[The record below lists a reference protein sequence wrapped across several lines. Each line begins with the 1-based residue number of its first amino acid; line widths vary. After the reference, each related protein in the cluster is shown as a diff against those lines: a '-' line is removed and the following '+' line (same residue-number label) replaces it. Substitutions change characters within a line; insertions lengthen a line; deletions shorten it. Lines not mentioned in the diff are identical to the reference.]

1 MSFNLFLTNL
11 LYGLTI
17 GSALILIASSLS
29 LIFGVM
35 GVVNFAHG
43 ALAMLG
49 AYLGY
54 TLILVK
60 FNFWAALV
68 VAPLI
73 VGIAAL
79 ALEVITLRPI
89 YGKDPLLQFFLTY
102 GLAMIIAN
110 LVLHIWGGDA
120 LGIDKPAFL
129 RGPVIILGVY
139 YPKFR
144 LFVFVFSAVLAIAL
158 WLFITRTTWGVIL
171 RAGIHNRELVEAFGI
186 NMSRVFSVVFAMGSA
201 LAAVAGIILGTMR
214 NLNPEMDAD
223 LILGGLVAVVIGGLG
238 SFRGAVLGAL
248 LIGLAESFGAQV
260 MPGFSKFT
268 VYIVMVI
275 ILLWRPE
282 GLVKGV

>member
-1 MSFNLFLTNL
+1 MSFEVFMTNL

-43 ALAMLG
+43 SLAMLG
-49 AYLGY
+49 AYLAY
-54 TLILVK
+54 TLILLK
-60 FNFWAALV
+60 FNFWLALIV
-68 VAPLI
+68 SPLI
-73 VGIAAL
+73 VGVLGL
-79 ALEVITLRPI
+79 AIEAFTLRPL
-89 YGKDPLLQFFLTY
+89 YAKNPLLQFFLTY
-102 GLAMIIAN
+102 GMAMIIAN
-110 LVLHIWGGDA
+110 VVLYAWGGDA
-120 LGIDKPAFL
+120 LGIDKPSSL
-129 RGPVIILGVY
+129 RGPINILGVY

-144 LFVFVFSAVLAIAL
+144 SFVFIFSAALAVGL
-158 WLFITRTTWGVIL
+158 WLFLTKTTWGIIL

-186 NMSRVFSVVFAMGSA
+186 NMSMVFTLVFALGSA
-201 LAAVAGIILGTMR
+201 LAAVAGVILGAMR
-214 NLNPEMDAD
+214 NLNPVMDLD
-223 LILGGLVAVVIGGLG
+223 LVIGGLIAVVIGGLG

-248 LIGLAESFGAQV
+248 ILGLSESFGAQL

-268 VYIVMVI
+268 VYIVMVG

>member
-68 VAPLI
+68 GAPLI
-73 VGIAAL
+73 VGIVGL
-79 ALEVITLRPI
+79 AIEAFSLRPL

-102 GLAMIIAN
+102 GLALIVAN
-110 LVLHIWGGDA
+110 VVLQIWGGDP
-120 LGIDKPAFL
+120 LGIDQPAFL

-144 LFVFVFSAVLAIAL
+144 LFVFIFSAILAIAL
-158 WLFITRTTWGVIL
+158 WLFIARTTWGVIL

-186 NMSRVFSVVFAMGSA
+186 NMSTVFTVVFALGSA
-201 LAAVAGIILGTMR
+201 LAAVAGVILGTMR
-214 NLNPEMDAD
+214 NLNPEMDLD
-223 LILGGLVAVVIGGLG
+223 LVIGGLIAVVIGGLG
-238 SFRGAVLGAL
+238 SFRGAVLGGL
-248 LIGLAESFGAQV
+248 IIGLAESFGAQL

>member
-1 MSFNLFLTNL
+1 MSFEVFVTNL

-43 ALAMLG
+43 SLAMLG
-49 AYLGY
+49 AYLAY

-60 FNFWAALV
+60 FNFWLALIV
-68 VAPLI
+68 SPLI
-73 VGIAAL
+73 VGVL
-79 ALEVITLRPI
+79 GLVIEAFTLRPL
-89 YGKDPLLQFFLTY
+89 YAKNPLLQFFLTY
-102 GLAMIIAN
+102 GVAMIIAN
-110 LVLHIWGGDA
+110 VVLYAWGGDA
-120 LGIDKPAFL
+120 LGIDKPASL
-129 RGPVIILGVY
+129 RGPINLLGVY

-144 LFVFVFSAVLAIAL
+144 LFVFIFSAALALGL
-158 WLFITRTTWGVIL
+158 WLFITKTTWGIIL

-186 NMSRVFSVVFAMGSA
+186 NMSRVFTLVFALGSA
-201 LAAVAGIILGTMR
+201 LAAVAGVILGAMR
-214 NLNPEMDAD
+214 NLNPVMDLD
-223 LILGGLVAVVIGGLG
+223 LVIGGLIAVVIGGLG

-248 LIGLAESFGAQV
+248 ILGLSESFGAQL

-268 VYIVMVI
+268 VYIVMVG

>member
-1 MSFNLFLTNL
+1 MSFNLLFTSL

-35 GVVNFAHG
+35 GVINFAHG

-54 TLILVK
+54 SLIQAGL
-60 FNFWAALV
+60 NFWVALIV
-68 VAPLI
+68 SPLI
-73 VGIAAL
+73 IG
-79 ALEVITLRPI
+79 VIGLTVEIFTLRPLYRENPI
-89 YGKDPLLQFFLTY
+89 FQFFLTF
-102 GLAMIIAN
+102 GLAMVIAN
-110 LVLHIWGGDA
+110 VVLQIWGGDA

-129 RGPVIILGVY
+129 RGPVSILGVY

-144 LFVFVFSAVLAIAL
+144 LFVFLFSAVLAIGL
-158 WLFITRTTWGVIL
+158 WLFIAKTKWGIIL

-186 NMSRVFSVVFAMGSA
+186 NMHSVFTVVFALGSA
-201 LAAVAGIILGTMR
+201 LAAIAGVILGTMR
-214 NLNPEMDAD
+214 NLNPEMDGA
-223 LILGGLVAVVIGGLG
+223 LIIGGLIAVVIGGFG

-248 LIGLAESFGAQV
+248 ILGLAESFGANI

-268 VYIVMVI
+268 PYIIMVA

-282 GLVKGV
+282 GLAKEV

>member
-1 MSFNLFLTNL
+1 MSFEVFMTNL

-43 ALAMLG
+43 SLAMLG
-49 AYLGY
+49 AYLAY
-54 TLILVK
+54 TLILLK
-60 FNFWAALV
+60 FNFWLALMV
-68 VAPLI
+68 SPLI
-73 VGIAAL
+73 VGVLGL
-79 ALEVITLRPI
+79 AIEAFTLRPL
-89 YGKDPLLQFFLTY
+89 YAKNPLLQFFLTY
-102 GLAMIIAN
+102 GMAMIIAN
-110 LVLHIWGGDA
+110 VVLYAWGGDA
-120 LGIDKPAFL
+120 LGIDKPSSL
-129 RGPVIILGVY
+129 RGPINILGVY

-144 LFVFVFSAVLAIAL
+144 SFVFIFSAALAVGL
-158 WLFITRTTWGVIL
+158 WLFLTKTTWGIIL

-186 NMSRVFSVVFAMGSA
+186 NMSRVFTLVFALGSA
-201 LAAVAGIILGTMR
+201 LAAVAGVILGAMR
-214 NLNPEMDAD
+214 NLNPVMDLD
-223 LILGGLVAVVIGGLG
+223 LVIGGLIAVVIGGLG

-248 LIGLAESFGAQV
+248 ILGLSESFGAQL

-268 VYIVMVI
+268 VYIVMVG

>member
-1 MSFNLFLTNL
+1 MSFEVFMTNL

-43 ALAMLG
+43 SLAMLG
-49 AYLGY
+49 AYLAY
-54 TLILVK
+54 TLILLK
-60 FNFWAALV
+60 FNFWLALIV
-68 VAPLI
+68 SPLI
-73 VGIAAL
+73 VGVLGL
-79 ALEVITLRPI
+79 AIEAFTLRPL
-89 YGKDPLLQFFLTY
+89 YAKNPLLQFFLTY
-102 GLAMIIAN
+102 GMAMIIAN
-110 LVLHIWGGDA
+110 VVLYAWGGDA
-120 LGIDKPAFL
+120 LGIDKPSSL
-129 RGPVIILGVY
+129 RGPINILGVY

-144 LFVFVFSAVLAIAL
+144 SFVFIFSAALAVGL
-158 WLFITRTTWGVIL
+158 WLFLTKTTWGIIL

-186 NMSRVFSVVFAMGSA
+186 NMSRVFTLVFALGSA
-201 LAAVAGIILGTMR
+201 LAAVAGVILGAMR
-214 NLNPEMDAD
+214 NLNPVMDLD
-223 LILGGLVAVVIGGLG
+223 LVIGGLIAVVIGGLG

-248 LIGLAESFGAQV
+248 ILGLSESFGAQL

-268 VYIVMVI
+268 VYIVMVG